1 MLLHKSVLVWL
12 LTRIAEVSITVDCGW
27 KSTRRIWWRIVSPY
41 SVDKIR
47 NFLSLGIKLIFMKF
61 NTNINFLCWHLVL
74 LSWCHHV
81 WTVVTDVPIY
91 SKTHTAKH
99 TSVNV
104 SIISPLSII
113 ALGKT
118 GFKYFVWVNKWNCA
132 VKSLACKDVSIKS
145 QLNWCGSLMIRWTLC
160 DTCAASKGI
169 AKVKQAIGQH

>member
-1 MLLHKSVLVWL
+1 MDGKAL
-12 LTRIAEVSITVDCGW
+12 EE
-27 KSTRRIWWRIVSPY
+27 IWWRIVSPY
-41 SVDKIR
+41 SVDKFR

-118 GFKYFVWVNKWNCA
+118 GFKYFV
-132 VKSLACKDVSIKS
+132 
-145 QLNWCGSLMIRWTLC
+145 
-160 DTCAASKGI
+160 
-169 AKVKQAIGQH
+169 